1 MLYIIA
7 KGIKDDEIK
16 NVKLRIDLKNT
27 MDITAYSAA
36 SVILAVLERNDDI
49 GIYWA
54 NDILSENIMDD
65 YRKNVKKKAY
75 TAVGSL
81 MKNMRY
87 DKRKMKNELVC
98 IL

>member
-65 YRKNVKKKAY
+65 YRKKCKEK
-75 TAVGSL
+75 
-81 MKNMRY
+81 
-87 DKRKMKNELVC
+87 ELVC